1 MSGKR
6 TVEFRFLAEPTHV
19 NFGGKV
25 HGGMVMKWIDQVAY
39 ACAAG
44 WSGLYCVTVSV
55 GTIRFRRPIL
65 VGHQVELIARIVYT
79 GTTSMHVLVQVR
91 SGDTKGDEM
100 LETNHCIISFVAL
113 DAEGNTAAVPAWI
126 PQTEEDRFLQQYA
139 VKTKA
144 FSQQVEQ
151 DMLDYYQE
159 KTE

>member
-1 MSGKR
+1 MSGQQR
-6 TVEFRFLAEPTHV
+6 ELTMRFLAEPTDV
-19 NFGGKV
+19 NYGGKV

-91 SGDTKGDEM
+91 SGDTKGGEM

-113 DAEGNTAAVPAWI
+113 DAEGNTATVPAWV
-126 PQTEEDRFLQQYA
+126 PLTDEDQFLQAYA

-144 FSQQVEQ
+144 FSQEVEQ
-151 DMLDYYQE
+151 DMLNFYQQNS
-159 KTE
+159 